1 MVNAA
6 RSCVCLCSQN
16 PLEQWFLYL
25 EAASEA
31 SESLLKH
38 KLLVPTP
45 RVSDSVGLGWGLR
58 ICISIKFPGN
68 AGVAD
73 LGDHNLRPVALKKPV
88 SGDVPT
94 QEFHMLA

>member
-1 MVNAA
+1 MVSLAH
-6 RSCVCLCSQN
+6 SCVSLCSQN
-16 PLEQWFLYL
+16 PLEQWFLNL

-58 ICISIKFPGN
+58 ICISLEFPSG

-73 LGDHNLRPVALKKPV
+73 PGVTV
-88 SGDVPT
+88 
-94 QEFHMLA
+94 